1 MPSTGGEATLA
12 RSVGEVL
19 GGRAL
24 ESAGAA
30 RSAITE
36 STSPSHRPTANQ
48 AAPSKAGSSAPGE
61 AAKPSA
67 SESDNNVTPFER
79 MVRSLRMQVGETY
92 STARMRLN
100 PPELGEMRVDVHWR
114 GDAVELEVRTMDETA
129 RRIVAGRAD
138 ELRSA
143 LEQGGVTVRRFDVM
157 VDETMVA
164 TFARSNNGSSAAT
177 MPKRKSEEAEREAQ
191 DRAGVRRS
199 LARRGRLDVR
209 G

>member
-1 MPSTGGEATLA
+1 
-12 RSVGEVL
+12 
-19 GGRAL
+19 
-24 ESAGAA
+24 
-30 RSAITE
+30 
-36 STSPSHRPTANQ
+36 
-48 AAPSKAGSSAPGE
+48 
-61 AAKPSA
+61 
-67 SESDNNVTPFER
+67 
-79 MVRSLRMQVGETY
+79 
-92 STARMRLN
+92 
-100 PPELGEMRVDVHWR
+100 MRVDVHWR